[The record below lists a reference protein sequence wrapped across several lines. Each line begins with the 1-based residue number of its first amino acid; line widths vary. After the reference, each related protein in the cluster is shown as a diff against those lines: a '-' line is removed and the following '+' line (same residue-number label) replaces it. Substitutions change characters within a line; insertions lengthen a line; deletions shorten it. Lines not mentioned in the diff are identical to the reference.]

1 MVLLFLV
8 ALAGFAASLVDGV
21 LGMGFGPTSSTI
33 LLSAGLAPAA
43 VSTTVN
49 LAKVATGAASG
60 VAHWRM
66 GNIDRRLVLQL
77 AGPGCVGSVVGVT
90 ILANVDGDRAR
101 PFLAMMLLVVG
112 VRILVR
118 FSRASSFSR
127 AAAREPERLAGPDV
141 SLAGPDFNRRGIGAT
156 ALVGGVTNGLI
167 GAWGPVVTPVLLHR
181 DGLEPRIAI
190 GSANTA
196 EVAVALVASGSLLA
210 SLGGAGVN
218 GGQFLALMIGG
229 VIAAPIAA
237 WAVRHMA
244 SRALGVGAG
253 GLLLLT
259 NTRELSNWA
268 GLGTARWAA
277 YAVAMV
283 LCALAALWPRRATLL
298 RRPAVAG
305 ESAGAV

>member
-8 ALAGFAASLVDGV
+8 AFAGFAASLVDGV

-60 VAHWRM
+60 AAHWRM

-77 AGPGCVGSVVGVT
+77 AGPGCIGSVVGVT
-90 ILANVDGDRAR
+90 ILANVDGDQVR
-101 PFLAMMLLVVG
+101 PYLAVMLLVVG

-118 FSRASSFSR
+118 FSRAPSPSSGP
-127 AAAREPERLAGPDV
+127 AAGGPEPIG
-141 SLAGPDFNRRGIGAT
+141 GPDFNRRGIGAA

-210 SLGGAGVN
+210 SLGRAGVN
-218 GGQFLALMIGG
+218 GGEFLALMIGG

-259 NTRELSNWA
+259 NVRELSNWT
-268 GLGTARWAA
+268 GLGTTRWVA
-277 YAVAMV
+277 YTVAVV
-283 LCALAALWPRRATLL
+283 LCASAALWPRRGTFL

-305 ESAGAV
+305 GSSAGAL